1 MKLGITRL
9 DFLRGAI
16 ASLATAAVSPS
27 RAADAIAQL
36 APPSAARLAP
46 SLLDLE
52 FSIVEQFR
60 PFDLLPE
67 GFVQVHEQFREA
79 SSRRLT
85 RTGLQSEGAP
95 AQMSLSP
102 GRLRLTSSQAEP
114 TLLRTEAGPVAPYCT
129 VIVTIGSSETGAD
142 EAGTVTAGLVRDA
155 SNYVIASF
163 ERNGDPAKA
172 AVAIDV
178 RVEGRTTRVASVN
191 VDRAGVTRY
200 AFTVNENYVTALV
213 ARGVDW
219 VPVVQHRI
227 TDLLDLRNPAVL
239 RQYRYG
245 FGAGGAGTTVTIE
258 DVRAGYFGQAGI
270 RDLHVISHSDGRP
283 YIRNGKLYLTA
294 TQAGLSFFQAAH
306 WGVWTLD
313 LDEPYQVEPVAAL
326 FFERDGLVLG
336 DHAGQIVADDHDGC
350 FHVAVS
356 SWGDFA
362 FKGMHVRYCR
372 TFNNILSGVH
382 VLKSA
387 RMSLPTDVSAW
398 DPSMVRIGGRWY
410 VGFVESPYQD
420 PTRGFNFHPA
430 LARSDR
436 GGSLNRLSKVGAD
449 LSRDQ
454 TEGTILQKVGGRWY
468 LLASDGVDR
477 QYRVYDLSMKLLG
490 FLKAPYGSNI
500 PHPQVIPISDQGQ
513 TTYLLITFEGTQYH
527 EELLGYGTH
536 GDLIVMRAAQTRRG
550 SEFER
555 S

>member
-9 DFLRGAI
+9 DFLRGAV
-16 ASLATAAVSPS
+16 ASLATTAAAPS
-27 RAADAIAQL
+27 WGADAVAQL
-36 APPSAARLAP
+36 APRPAGRLEP
-46 SLLDLE
+46 SLFDLE

-60 PFDLLPE
+60 PFDLLPK

-79 SSRRLT
+79 SLRRLM
-85 RTGLQSEGAP
+85 RTGLQSEGAL
-95 AQMSLSP
+95 AQMTLSP
-102 GRLRLTSSQAEP
+102 GRLRLTSSRAEP

-129 VIVTIGSSETGAD
+129 VVVTMGSSETGTD
-142 EAGTVTAGLVRDA
+142 EAGTVTAGLVQDA
-155 SNYVIASF
+155 SNYVVASF
-163 ERNGDPAKA
+163 ERNGGPAKGTT
-172 AVAIDV
+172 AIDV
-178 RVEGRTTRVASVN
+178 RVGGMKTRVASVN
-191 VDRAGVTRY
+191 ADLAGATRC

-213 ARGVDW
+213 ARGPDW

-245 FGAGGAGTTVTIE
+245 FGAGGAGTTVTIA

-270 RDLHVISHSDGRP
+270 RDLHVVSHSDGRP
-283 YIRNGKLYLTA
+283 YVRNGKLYFTA

-313 LDEPYQVEPVAAL
+313 LDEPRQIEPVATL
-326 FFERDGLVLG
+326 FFERDSLVLG
-336 DHAGQIVADDHDGC
+336 DHAGQIVADEHEGG

-362 FKGMHVRYCR
+362 FKGVHVRYCR
-372 TFNNILSGVH
+372 TFKSILSGVH

-398 DPSMVRIGGRWY
+398 DPSVVRIEGRWY

-420 PTRGFNFHPA
+420 PARGFNFHPA
-430 LARSDR
+430 LARSNR

-454 TEGTILQKVGGRWY
+454 TEGTILQKIGGRWY

-490 FLKAPYGSNI
+490 FLKAPYGSNL
-500 PHPQVIPISDQGQ
+500 PHPQVIPISDRGQ
-513 TTYLLITFEGTQYH
+513 TTYLLVTFEGTQYH

-536 GDLIVMRAAQTRRG
+536 GDLIIMRANQTRRG

-555 S
+555 P

>member
-16 ASLATAAVSPS
+16 ASLATAAISPS

-36 APPSAARLAP
+36 ALPPAARLAP

-79 SSRRLT
+79 SLRRLT

-102 GRLRLTSSQAEP
+102 GRLRLTSSRAEP

-336 DHAGQIVADDHDGC
+336 DHAGQIVADDHDGG

>member
-79 SSRRLT
+79 SLRRLT

-102 GRLRLTSSQAEP
+102 GRLRLTSSRAEP

-336 DHAGQIVADDHDGC
+336 DHAGQIVADDHDGG
-350 FHVAVS
+350 FHVALS

-477 QYRVYDLSMKLLG
+477 QYRVYDLSMKLLA

>member
-36 APPSAARLAP
+36 APPPAARLAP

-79 SSRRLT
+79 SLRRLT

-102 GRLRLTSSQAEP
+102 GRLRLTSSRAEP

-213 ARGVDW
+213 VRGVDW

-336 DHAGQIVADDHDGC
+336 DHAGQIVADDHDGG

-500 PHPQVIPISDQGQ
+500 PHPQVIPISGRGQ

>member
-36 APPSAARLAP
+36 APPPAARLAP

-79 SSRRLT
+79 NLRRLT

-102 GRLRLTSSQAEP
+102 GRLRLTSSRAEP

-213 ARGVDW
+213 ARGADW

-336 DHAGQIVADDHDGC
+336 DHAGQIIADERDGG

-398 DPSMVRIGGRWY
+398 DPSMVHIGGRWY

>member
-36 APPSAARLAP
+36 ALPPAARLAP

-102 GRLRLTSSQAEP
+102 GRLRLTSSRAEP

-129 VIVTIGSSETGAD
+129 VIVTIGSSETGTD

-336 DHAGQIVADDHDGC
+336 DHAGQIVADDHDGG

>member
-27 RAADAIAQL
+27 RAADALAQL
-36 APPSAARLAP
+36 ALPPAARLAP

-79 SSRRLT
+79 SLRRLT

-102 GRLRLTSSQAEP
+102 GRLRLTSSRAEP

-336 DHAGQIVADDHDGC
+336 DHAGQIVADDHDGG

-500 PHPQVIPISDQGQ
+500 PHPQVIPISDRGQ

-536 GDLIVMRAAQTRRG
+536 GDLIVMRAA
-550 SEFER
+550 
-555 S
+555 

>member
-9 DFLRGAI
+9 DFLRGAV
-16 ASLATAAVSPS
+16 ASLATTAVSPS
-27 RAADAIAQL
+27 SAADAIAQL
-36 APPSAARLAP
+36 APRPAERLEP

-79 SSRRLT
+79 SLRRLT

-95 AQMSLSP
+95 AQVTLSP
-102 GRLRLTSSQAEP
+102 GRLRLTSVRAEP
-114 TLLRTEAGPVAPYCT
+114 TLLRTEAGPLAPYCT
-129 VIVTIGSSETGAD
+129 VVVAMGSPETGTD
-142 EAGTVTAGLVRDA
+142 EAGTVNAGLVKDA

-163 ERNGDPAKA
+163 ERNRDPAKGT
-172 AVAIDV
+172 VAIDL
-178 RVEGRTTRVASVN
+178 RVEGRKTRGASAN
-191 VDRAGVTRY
+191 VDLVGATRR

-213 ARGVDW
+213 VKGGDW

-245 FGAGGAGTTVTIE
+245 FGVGGAGTTVTIA

-283 YIRNGKLYLTA
+283 YIRDRKLYFTA

-313 LDEPYQVEPVAAL
+313 LDEPRQVEQVAAL

-336 DHAGQIVADDHDGC
+336 DHAGQIVADERDGG

-362 FKGMHVRYCR
+362 FKGVHVRYCR
-372 TFNNILSGVH
+372 TFENILNGVH
-382 VLKSA
+382 VLKSV
-387 RMSLPTDVSAW
+387 RMPLPTDVSAW
-398 DPSMVRIGGRWY
+398 DPSMVRIEGRWY

-420 PTRGFNFHPA
+420 PARGFNFHPA

-436 GGSLNRLSKVGAD
+436 GGSLTRLSKVGAD

-454 TEGTILQKVGGRWY
+454 TEGTILQKVGGHWY
-468 LLASDGVDR
+468 LLASDGADR
-477 QYRVYDLSMKLLG
+477 HYRVYDLSMNVLG
-490 FLKAPYGSNI
+490 SLKAPYGSNI
-500 PHPQVIPISDQGQ
+500 PHPQVIPISDRGQ

-536 GDLIVMRAAQTRRG
+536 GDLIIMRATQVRRG

-555 S
+555 P

>member
-36 APPSAARLAP
+36 ALPPAARLAP

-79 SSRRLT
+79 SLRRLT

-102 GRLRLTSSQAEP
+102 GRLRLTSSRAEP

-283 YIRNGKLYLTA
+283 YVRNGKLYFTA

-336 DHAGQIVADDHDGC
+336 DHAGQIVADDHDGG

>member
-36 APPSAARLAP
+36 ALPPAARLAP

-102 GRLRLTSSQAEP
+102 GRLRLTSSRAEP

-336 DHAGQIVADDHDGC
+336 DHAGQIVADDHDGG

>member
-9 DFLRGAI
+9 DFLRGSI
-16 ASLATAAVSPS
+16 ASLATTAASPS
-27 RAADAIAQL
+27 WAADAIAQL
-36 APPSAARLAP
+36 APRPAERLEP

-52 FSIVEQFR
+52 FSIIEQFR
-60 PFDLLPE
+60 PFDLLSE
-67 GFVQVHEQFREA
+67 RFTQVHEQFREA
-79 SSRRLT
+79 TLRHF
-85 RTGLQSEGAP
+85 TGTGVQSDGDL
-95 AQMSLSP
+95 AQMTLSP

-114 TLLRTEAGPVAPYCT
+114 MLLRSETGPLAPYCT
-129 VIVTIGSSETGAD
+129 VVVTMGGSETGIN
-142 EAGTVTAGLVRDA
+142 EAGTVAAGLVQDA
-155 SNYVIASF
+155 GNFVIASF
-163 ERNGDPAKA
+163 ENNGDPARGT
-172 AVAIDV
+172 VGIDV
-178 RVEGRTTRVASVN
+178 RVSGTKTRVASAN
-191 VDRAGVTRY
+191 ADLAGAMRC
-200 AFTVNENYVTALV
+200 AFAVNENYVTALV
-213 ARGVDW
+213 AKGADW
-219 VPVVQHRI
+219 VPLVQHRI
-227 TDLLDLRNPAVL
+227 TDLLDLRDPAVL
-239 RQYRYG
+239 RQFRYG
-245 FGAGGAGTTVTIE
+245 FGAGGTGTTVTIA

-270 RDLHVISHSDGRP
+270 RDLHVISYSDGRP
-283 YIRNGKLYLTA
+283 YIRKGKLYFTA

-306 WGVWTLD
+306 WGIWTLD
-313 LDEPYQVEPVAAL
+313 LDEPHRVEQVATL
-326 FFERDGLVLG
+326 FFERDGFVLG
-336 DHAGQIVADDHDGC
+336 DHAGQIVADEREGG

-362 FKGMHVRYCR
+362 FKGVHVRYCR
-372 TFNNILSGVH
+372 TFENILSGVH

-420 PTRGFNFHPA
+420 PARGFNFHPA

-468 LLASDGVDR
+468 LLASDGADR

-500 PHPQVIPISDQGQ
+500 PHPQVVPIFKRGQ
-513 TTYLLITFEGTQYH
+513 TSYLLITFEGTQYH
-527 EELLGYGTH
+527 EKLLGYGTH
-536 GDLIVMRAAQTRRG
+536 GDLIIMRAAQTRQG

-555 S
+555 R

>member
-36 APPSAARLAP
+36 ALPPAARLAP

-79 SSRRLT
+79 SLRRLT

-102 GRLRLTSSQAEP
+102 GRLRLTSSRAEP

-336 DHAGQIVADDHDGC
+336 DHAGQIVADDHDGG

-536 GDLIVMRAAQTRRG
+536 GDLIVMRAPQTRRG

>member
-16 ASLATAAVSPS
+16 ASLATAAVPPSP
-27 RAADAIAQL
+27 AADAIAQL
-36 APPSAARLAP
+36 ALPPAARLAP

-79 SSRRLT
+79 SLRRLT

-102 GRLRLTSSQAEP
+102 GRLRLTSSRAEP

-336 DHAGQIVADDHDGC
+336 DHAGQIVADDHDGG

>member
-9 DFLRGAI
+9 DFLRSSI
-16 ASLATAAVSPS
+16 ASLATTAISPS
-27 RAADAIAQL
+27 WAADAIAQL
-36 APPSAARLAP
+36 APRPAERLEP

-52 FSIVEQFR
+52 FSTVEQFR

-67 GFVQVHEQFREA
+67 RFVQVHEQFREVGL
-79 SSRRLT
+79 RRRT
-85 RTGLQSEGAP
+85 RMGLQSDGDP
-95 AQMSLSP
+95 AQITLSP

-129 VIVTIGSSETGAD
+129 VTVTMASSETGTN
-142 EAGTVTAGLVRDA
+142 EVGTVTAGLVQDA
-155 SNYVIASF
+155 NNFVIASF
-163 ERNGDPAKA
+163 ERDGDPAKGT
-172 AVAIDV
+172 VAIDV
-178 RVEGRTTRVASVN
+178 RVEGKKTRVAAATADLAEVM
-191 VDRAGVTRY
+191 RC
-200 AFTVNENYVTALV
+200 AFVANENYVTALI
-213 ARGVDW
+213 AKGADW

-245 FGAGGAGTTVTIE
+245 FGAGGAGATMTIA

-270 RDLHVISHSDGRP
+270 RDLHVVSHSDGRP
-283 YIRNGKLYLTA
+283 YIRDRKLYLTA

-313 LDEPYQVEPVAAL
+313 LDEPRRVEQVATL
-326 FFERDGLVLG
+326 FFERDGLILG
-336 DHAGQIVADDHDGC
+336 DHAGQIVADERDGG

-362 FKGMHVRYCR
+362 FKGVHVRYCR
-372 TFNNILSGVH
+372 TFENILSGVH
-382 VLKSA
+382 VLKSV
-387 RMSLPTDVSAW
+387 RLSLPTDVSAW
-398 DPSMVRIGGRWY
+398 DPSMVRIDGRWY

-420 PTRGFNFHPA
+420 PARGFNFHPA

-436 GGSLNRLSKVGAD
+436 GTSLKRLSKVGAD
-449 LSRDQ
+449 SSRDQ

-468 LLASDGVDR
+468 LLASDGTDR
-477 QYRVYDLSMKLLG
+477 QYRVYDLSMNLLG

-500 PHPQVIPISDQGQ
+500 PHPQVVPISDRGQ

-527 EELLGYGTH
+527 EKLLGYGTH
-536 GDLIVMRAAQTRRG
+536 GDLIIMRAVQTRRG

-555 S
+555 P

>member
-9 DFLRGAI
+9 DFLRGAV
-16 ASLATAAVSPS
+16 AGLATTAAAPGWGV
-27 RAADAIAQL
+27 DAVAQL
-36 APPSAARLAP
+36 APRPAGRPAP

-60 PFDLLPE
+60 PFDLLPQ

-79 SSRRLT
+79 SVRRLR
-85 RTGLQSEGAP
+85 RTGLQSEGAS
-95 AQMSLSP
+95 AQMTLSP
-102 GRLRLTSSQAEP
+102 GRLRLVSSRAEP

-129 VIVTIGSSETGAD
+129 VVVTTGSSETGTD
-142 EAGTVTAGLVRDA
+142 DAGTVTAGLVRDA

-163 ERNGDPAKA
+163 ERNDDPAKGT
-172 AVAIDV
+172 VAIDL
-178 RVEGRTTRVASVN
+178 RVEGRKTRVASVN
-191 VDRAGVTRY
+191 ADLAGATRC

-213 ARGVDW
+213 AKGADW

-227 TDLLDLRNPAVL
+227 TNLLDLRNPAVL
-239 RQYRYG
+239 RQYHYG
-245 FGAGGAGTTVTIE
+245 FGAGGAGTTVAIAE
-258 DVRAGYFGQAGI
+258 VRAGYFGQAGI

-283 YIRNGKLYLTA
+283 YIRNGKLYFTA

-313 LDEPYQVEPVAAL
+313 LDEPRQVEPVAAL

-336 DHAGQIVADDHDGC
+336 DHAGQIVADEHDGG

-362 FKGMHVRYCR
+362 FRGMHVRYCR
-372 TFNNILSGVH
+372 TFKNILSGVH
-382 VLKSA
+382 VLRSA

-398 DPSMVRIGGRWY
+398 DPSMVRIDGRWY

-420 PTRGFNFHPA
+420 PVRGFNFHPA

-500 PHPQVIPISDQGQ
+500 PHPQVIPIFDRGQ
-513 TTYLLITFEGTQYH
+513 TSYLLITFEGTQYH
-527 EELLGYGTH
+527 KELLGYGTH
-536 GDLIVMRAAQTRRG
+536 GDLIIMRATQTRRD

-555 S
+555 P

>member
-1 MKLGITRL
+1 MMLGITRL
-9 DFLRGAI
+9 DFLRGA
-16 ASLATAAVSPS
+16 ATSLATTAVSPS
-27 RAADAIAQL
+27 LAVGAIAQL
-36 APPSAARLAP
+36 SPRAPERSEP
-46 SLLDLE
+46 SLFDLE

-67 GFVQVHEQFREA
+67 KFVQVHEQFREG
-79 SSRRLT
+79 SLGRLT
-85 RTGLQSEGAP
+85 RMGLQSDGNP
-95 AQMSLSP
+95 ARMTLSP

-114 TLLRTEAGPVAPYCT
+114 TLLRTETGPLAPYCT
-129 VIVTIGSSETGAD
+129 VIVTMGAPETGTN
-142 EAGTVTAGLVRDA
+142 EAGTVTAGLVQDA
-155 SNYVIASF
+155 SNYVLASF
-163 ERNGDPAKA
+163 ESNGDLAKDT
-172 AVAIDV
+172 VAIDV
-178 RVEGRTTRVASVN
+178 QVAGKKTRVAAAIA
-191 VDRAGVTRY
+191 DLAGTTRCAFVVT
-200 AFTVNENYVTALV
+200 ENYVTTLV
-213 ARGVDW
+213 EKAADW
-219 VPVVQHRI
+219 VPLVQHHI
-227 TDLLDLRNPAVL
+227 TDLLDLRNPTVL
-239 RQYRYG
+239 RQYHYG
-245 FGAGGAGTTVTIE
+245 FGAGGAGTMVTIA

-283 YIRNGKLYLTA
+283 YIRNRKLYLTA

-313 LDEPYQVEPVAAL
+313 LDEPRRVERVATL

-336 DHAGQIVADDHDGC
+336 DHAGQIVVDERDGG

-362 FKGMHVRYCR
+362 FKGVHVRYCR
-372 TFNNILSGVH
+372 TFENILSGVY

-398 DPSMVRIGGRWY
+398 DPSMVRIDGRWY

-436 GGSLNRLSKVGAD
+436 GDSLTQLSRVGAD

-468 LLASDGVDR
+468 LLASDGADR
-477 QYRVYDLSMKLLG
+477 QYRIYDLSMKLLG

-500 PHPQVIPISDQGQ
+500 PHPQVIPIFNRGQ
-513 TTYLLITFEGTQYH
+513 TKYLLITFEGTQYN
-527 EELLGYGTH
+527 EKLLGYGTH
-536 GDLIVMRAAQTRRG
+536 GDLIIMRATQMRRG

-555 S
+555 P

>member
-9 DFLRGAI
+9 DFLRGTI
-16 ASLATAAVSPS
+16 ASVATAAVSPS

-36 APPSAARLAP
+36 ALPPAARLAP
-46 SLLDLE
+46 SLLDLK

-79 SSRRLT
+79 SLRRLT

-102 GRLRLTSSQAEP
+102 GCLRLTSSRAEP

-129 VIVTIGSSETGAD
+129 VVVTIGSSKTGTD

-191 VDRAGVTRY
+191 VDRARVTRY

-213 ARGVDW
+213 ARGADW
-219 VPVVQHRI
+219 VPIVQHRI

-283 YIRNGKLYLTA
+283 YVGNGKLYFTA

-313 LDEPYQVEPVAAL
+313 LDEPRQVEPVAAL
-326 FFERDGLVLG
+326 IFERDGLVLG
-336 DHAGQIVADDHDGC
+336 DHAGQIIADEHDGG

-362 FKGMHVRYCR
+362 FKGVHVRYCR
-372 TFNNILSGVH
+372 TFKNILSGVH

-398 DPSMVRIGGRWY
+398 DPSMVRIRGRWY

-436 GGSLNRLSKVGAD
+436 GGSLNWLSKVGAD

-500 PHPQVIPISDQGQ
+500 PHPQVIPITDRGQ

-536 GDLIVMRAAQTRRG
+536 GDLIVMRAA
-550 SEFER
+550 
-555 S
+555 

>member
-36 APPSAARLAP
+36 ALPPAARLAP

-79 SSRRLT
+79 SLRRLT

-102 GRLRLTSSQAEP
+102 GRLRLTSSRAEP

-336 DHAGQIVADDHDGC
+336 DHAGQIVADDHDGG

-372 TFNNILSGVH
+372 TFKNILSGVH

>member
-9 DFLRGAI
+9 DFLRGAV
-16 ASLATAAVSPS
+16 ASLATTAAVPS
-27 RAADAIAQL
+27 WGADAVTQL
-36 APPSAARLAP
+36 APRPANRLAP

-60 PFDLLPE
+60 PFELLPE
-67 GFVQVHEQFREA
+67 KFVQVHEQFREA
-79 SSRRLT
+79 GLRGLT
-85 RTGLQSEGAP
+85 RMGLPSDGEL
-95 AQMSLSP
+95 AQMTLSP
-102 GRLRLTSSQAEP
+102 GRLRLTSSRAEP

-129 VIVTIGSSETGAD
+129 VVVAMGSPVTGTD
-142 EAGTVTAGLVRDA
+142 EAGTITAGLVQDA

-163 ERNGDPAKA
+163 ERNGDPAKGTA
-172 AVAIDV
+172 AIDV
-178 RVEGRTTRVASVN
+178 RVEGRKTRAASVN
-191 VDRAGVTRY
+191 VDLAGATRC
-200 AFTVNENYVTALV
+200 AFVVNENYVTALV
-213 ARGVDW
+213 MRGADW

-239 RQYRYG
+239 RQYHYG
-245 FGAGGAGTTVTIE
+245 FGAAGAGTTVTIAE
-258 DVRAGYFGQAGI
+258 VRAGYFGQAGI

-313 LDEPYQVEPVAAL
+313 LDKPRRVEQVAAL
-326 FFERDGLVLG
+326 FFERDGFVLG
-336 DHAGQIVADDHDGC
+336 DHAGQIMADEGDGG

-362 FKGMHVRYCR
+362 FKGVHVRYCR
-372 TFNNILSGVH
+372 TSENILGGVH
-382 VLKSA
+382 VLKSV

-398 DPSMVRIGGRWY
+398 DPSMVRIDGRWY

-449 LSRDQ
+449 PSRDQ

-468 LLASDGVDR
+468 LLASDGIDR

-490 FLKAPYGSNI
+490 FLRAPYGSNI
-500 PHPQVIPISDQGQ
+500 PHPQVIPIFDRGR

-550 SEFER
+550 TEFER
-555 S
+555 P

>member
-79 SSRRLT
+79 SLRRLT

-102 GRLRLTSSQAEP
+102 GRLRLTSSRAEP

-336 DHAGQIVADDHDGC
+336 DHAGQIVADDHDGG

-372 TFNNILSGVH
+372 TFKNILSGVH

>member
-36 APPSAARLAP
+36 ALPPAARLAP

-79 SSRRLT
+79 SLRRLT

-102 GRLRLTSSQAEP
+102 GRLRLTSSRAEP

-313 LDEPYQVEPVAAL
+313 LDEPRQVEPVAAL

-336 DHAGQIVADDHDGC
+336 DHAGQIVADDHDGG

>member
-1 MKLGITRL
+1 MKLRITRL

-16 ASLATAAVSPS
+16 ASLATTAVSPS
-27 RAADAIAQL
+27 WSADAIAQL
-36 APPSAARLAP
+36 APRPAERLEP

-79 SSRRLT
+79 NLRRLT
-85 RTGLQSEGAP
+85 RTGLQSEGDP
-95 AQMSLSP
+95 AQVALSP
-102 GRLRLTSSQAEP
+102 GRLRLTSSRAEP
-114 TLLRTEAGPVAPYCT
+114 TLLRTETGPLAPYCT
-129 VIVTIGSSETGAD
+129 VVVTMSSPETRTN

-163 ERNGDPAKA
+163 ETNGDPTKGT
-172 AVAIDV
+172 VAIDV
-178 RVEGRTTRVASVN
+178 RVEGRKTRVAAAN
-191 VDRAGVTRY
+191 ADLAGVTRC

-213 ARGVDW
+213 AKGADW

-239 RQYRYG
+239 RRYRYG
-245 FGAGGAGTTVTIE
+245 FGAGGVGTTVTIA

-283 YIRNGKLYLTA
+283 YIRNGKLYFTA

-306 WGVWTLD
+306 WGVWRLD
-313 LDEPYQVEPVAAL
+313 LDEPRRVEPVAAL
-326 FFERDGLVLG
+326 FFERDGFILG
-336 DHAGQIVADDHDGC
+336 DHAGQIVADEHDSG

-362 FKGMHVRYCR
+362 FKGVHVRYCR
-372 TFNNILSGVH
+372 TFENILSGVH

-398 DPSMVRIGGRWY
+398 DPSMVRIEGRWY

-420 PTRGFNFHPA
+420 PARGFNFHPA
-430 LARSDR
+430 LARSER

-468 LLASDGVDR
+468 FLASDGADR

-500 PHPQVIPISDQGQ
+500 PHPQVIPISDRGQ

-527 EELLGYGTH
+527 EKLLGYGTH
-536 GDLIVMRAAQTRRG
+536 GDLVIMRATQTTRG

-555 S
+555 P

>member
-79 SSRRLT
+79 SLRRLT

-102 GRLRLTSSQAEP
+102 GRLRLTSSRAEP

-336 DHAGQIVADDHDGC
+336 DHAGQIVADDHDGG

>member
-27 RAADAIAQL
+27 RAADALAQL
-36 APPSAARLAP
+36 ALPPAARLAP

-79 SSRRLT
+79 SLRRLT

-102 GRLRLTSSQAEP
+102 GRLRLTSSRAEP

-213 ARGVDW
+213 ARGADW

-245 FGAGGAGTTVTIE
+245 FGASGAGTTVTIA

-336 DHAGQIVADDHDGC
+336 DHAGQIVADDHDGG

>member
-9 DFLRGAI
+9 DFLRGSI
-16 ASLATAAVSPS
+16 ASLATTAASPS
-27 RAADAIAQL
+27 WAVDAIAQL
-36 APPSAARLAP
+36 APRPAERLEP

-52 FSIVEQFR
+52 FSIIEQFR

-67 GFVQVHEQFREA
+67 RFIQVHEQFREA
-79 SSRRLT
+79 ALRRFT
-85 RTGLQSEGAP
+85 IRGGQSKGDL
-95 AQMSLSP
+95 AQMTLSP
-102 GRLRLTSSQAEP
+102 GRLRLSSSQAEP
-114 TLLRTEAGPVAPYCT
+114 TLLRSETGPLAPYCT
-129 VIVTIGSSETGAD
+129 VVVTMGASETGIN
-142 EAGTVTAGLVRDA
+142 EAGTVAAGLVQDA
-155 SNYVIASF
+155 GNYIVASF
-163 ERNGDPAKA
+163 ENSGDPARGT
-172 AVAIDV
+172 VGIDV
-178 RVEGRTTRVASVN
+178 WVGGRKTRVASAN
-191 VDRAGVTRY
+191 ADLAGAMRC
-200 AFTVNENYVTALV
+200 AFAVNENYVTALV
-213 ARGVDW
+213 AKGADW
-219 VPVVQHRI
+219 VPLVQHRI
-227 TDLLDLRNPAVL
+227 TDLLDLRDPAVL
-239 RQYRYG
+239 RRYRYG
-245 FGAGGAGTTVTIE
+245 FGAGGAGTTVTIA

-270 RDLHVISHSDGRP
+270 RDLHVISYSDGRP
-283 YIRNGKLYLTA
+283 YIRNGKLYFTA

-313 LDEPYQVEPVAAL
+313 LDEPHRVEQVATL
-326 FFERDGLVLG
+326 FFERDGFVLG
-336 DHAGQIVADDHDGC
+336 DHAGQIVADEREGG

-362 FKGMHVRYCR
+362 FKGVHVRYCR
-372 TFNNILSGVH
+372 TFENILSGVH

-420 PTRGFNFHPA
+420 PARGFNFHPA

-454 TEGTILQKVGGRWY
+454 TEGAILQRVGGRWY
-468 LLASDGVDR
+468 LLASDGADR

-500 PHPQVIPISDQGQ
+500 PHPQVVPIFKRGQ
-513 TTYLLITFEGTQYH
+513 TSYLLITFEGTQYH
-527 EELLGYGTH
+527 EKLLGYGTH
-536 GDLIVMRAAQTRRG
+536 GDIIIMRAAQTRQG

-555 S
+555 R

>member
-9 DFLRGAI
+9 DFLRGTI
-16 ASLATAAVSPS
+16 ASVATAAVSPS

-36 APPSAARLAP
+36 ALPPAARLAP
-46 SLLDLE
+46 SLLDLK

-79 SSRRLT
+79 SLRRLT

-95 AQMSLSP
+95 AQMTLSP
-102 GRLRLTSSQAEP
+102 GCLRLTSSRAEP

-129 VIVTIGSSETGAD
+129 VVVTIGSSKTGTN

-191 VDRAGVTRY
+191 VDRARVTRY

-213 ARGVDW
+213 ARGADW
-219 VPVVQHRI
+219 VPIVQHRI

-283 YIRNGKLYLTA
+283 YVGNGKLYFTA

-313 LDEPYQVEPVAAL
+313 LDEPRQVEPVAAL
-326 FFERDGLVLG
+326 IFERDGLVLG
-336 DHAGQIVADDHDGC
+336 DHAGQIIADEHDGG

-362 FKGMHVRYCR
+362 FKGVHVRYCR
-372 TFNNILSGVH
+372 TFKNILSGVH

-398 DPSMVRIGGRWY
+398 DPSMVRIRGRWY

-436 GGSLNRLSKVGAD
+436 GGSLNWLSKVGAD

-500 PHPQVIPISDQGQ
+500 PHPQVIPITDRGQ

-536 GDLIVMRAAQTRRG
+536 GDLIVMRAA
-550 SEFER
+550 
-555 S
+555 

>member
-36 APPSAARLAP
+36 ALPPAARLAP
-46 SLLDLE
+46 SLLHLE

-79 SSRRLT
+79 SLRRLT

-102 GRLRLTSSQAEP
+102 GRLRLTSSRAEP

-336 DHAGQIVADDHDGC
+336 DHAGQIVADDHDGG

>member
-1 MKLGITRL
+1 MKLRITRL

-129 VIVTIGSSETGAD
+129 VVVTIGSSETGTD

-336 DHAGQIVADDHDGC
+336 DHAGQIVADEHDGG

-372 TFNNILSGVH
+372 TFKNILSGVH

>member
-36 APPSAARLAP
+36 APPPAARLAP

-79 SSRRLT
+79 SLRRLT

-102 GRLRLTSSQAEP
+102 GRLRLTSSRAEP

-336 DHAGQIVADDHDGC
+336 DHAGQIVADDHDGG

>member
-9 DFLRGAI
+9 DFLRGSI
-16 ASLATAAVSPS
+16 ASLATTAASPS
-27 RAADAIAQL
+27 WAVDAIAQL
-36 APPSAARLAP
+36 APRPAERLEP

-52 FSIVEQFR
+52 FSIIEQFR
-60 PFDLLPE
+60 PFDFLPE
-67 GFVQVHEQFREA
+67 KFTQVHEQFREA
-79 SSRRLT
+79 ALRRFT
-85 RTGLQSEGAP
+85 ITGGQSKGDL
-95 AQMSLSP
+95 AQMTLSP
-102 GRLRLTSSQAEP
+102 GRLRLTSSRAEP
-114 TLLRTEAGPVAPYCT
+114 TLLRSEIGPLAPYCT
-129 VIVTIGSSETGAD
+129 VVVTMGASETGIN
-142 EAGTVTAGLVRDA
+142 EAGTVAAGLVQDA
-155 SNYVIASF
+155 GNYVVASF
-163 ERNGDPAKA
+163 ENSGDPATGT
-172 AVAIDV
+172 VGIDV
-178 RVEGRTTRVASVN
+178 RVGGRKTRVASAN
-191 VDRAGVTRY
+191 AALAGAMRC
-200 AFTVNENYVTALV
+200 AFAVNENYVTALV
-213 ARGVDW
+213 AKGADW
-219 VPVVQHRI
+219 VPLVQHRI
-227 TDLLDLRNPAVL
+227 TDLLDLRDPAAL
-239 RQYRYG
+239 CQYRYG
-245 FGAGGAGTTVTIE
+245 FGAGGAGTTVTIA

-270 RDLHVISHSDGRP
+270 RDLHVISYSDGRP
-283 YIRNGKLYLTA
+283 YIRNGKLYFTA

-313 LDEPYQVEPVAAL
+313 LDEPHRVEQVATL
-326 FFERDGLVLG
+326 FFERDGFVLG
-336 DHAGQIVADDHDGC
+336 DHAGQIVADEREGG

-362 FKGMHVRYCR
+362 FKGVHVRYCR
-372 TFNNILSGVH
+372 TFENILSGVH

-420 PTRGFNFHPA
+420 PARGFNFHPV

-468 LLASDGVDR
+468 LLASDGADR

-500 PHPQVIPISDQGQ
+500 PHPQVVPIFKRGQ
-513 TTYLLITFEGTQYH
+513 TSYLLITFEGTQYH
-527 EELLGYGTH
+527 EKLLGYGTH
-536 GDLIVMRAAQTRRG
+536 GDIIIMRAAQTRQG

-555 S
+555 R

>member
-1 MKLGITRL
+1 L
-9 DFLRGAI
+9 
-16 ASLATAAVSPS
+16 
-27 RAADAIAQL
+27 
-36 APPSAARLAP
+36 
-46 SLLDLE
+46 
-52 FSIVEQFR
+52 
-60 PFDLLPE
+60 
-67 GFVQVHEQFREA
+67 
-79 SSRRLT
+79 RRLT

-102 GRLRLTSSQAEP
+102 GRLRLTSSRAEP

-336 DHAGQIVADDHDGC
+336 DHAGQIVADDHDGG

-500 PHPQVIPISDQGQ
+500 PHPQVVPISDQGQ